1 MTWNLTSLLASF
13 SSSGRAW
20 SRQHGSLPANESNF
34 VSNGGPQRR
43 CYVSE
48 ASGLGREHFEWR
60 ASCFGTVARPLVS
73 QSPRS
78 LDEPWVRKWK
88 RCLWPGVSALFLVIC
103 AASSGP
109 VCFLGRAVALSLGVF
124 RRYRFSPLDRRD
136 PSRVFTV
143 FELVATPVLG
153 LGGRL
158 TVMFGADSRGSACSR
173 RSLPGLGRRFYRIG
187 TKAIWLILPVV
198 ICLSQRFSQA
208 SVSTSLNKV
217 KPQRVH

>member
-1 MTWNLTSLLASF
+1 M
-13 SSSGRAW
+13 
-20 SRQHGSLPANESNF
+20 
-34 VSNGGPQRR
+34 GPQ
-43 CYVSE
+43 VE
-48 ASGLGREHFEWR
+48 TL
-60 ASCFGTVARPLVS
+60 
-73 QSPRS
+73 S
-78 LDEPWVRKWK
+78 LA
-88 RCLWPGVSALFLVIC
+88 RCLRAFPRDLCGVVRACVL
-103 AASSGP
+103 
-109 VCFLGRAVALSLGVF
+109 LGRAVALSLGVF

-198 ICLSQRFSQA
+198 ICLSQRLSHA
-208 SVSTSLNKV
+208 CLSSHCLTV
-217 KPQRVH
+217 KPRMAH